1 MIKRT
6 VIGLAALLLSASAF
20 AQNGGFTI
28 PSGGGGGATLGTN
41 TFTGPQTIPAG
52 SATAPSLVIG
62 PSSGGTGFYSV
73 STTGFGIAL
82 NGVALADF
90 AITTPNT
97 WTFSNAA
104 VLSNITINNL
114 FANNAIANTVVN
126 TSGIGLYIGTGSTSG
141 SSSGISLN
149 GGGSGSFPII
159 SGSYN
164 GDTTISP
171 MRQSSGDGN
180 VNIETNSANQLIALS
195 GGGIELPTI
204 GTDSG
209 NTDATICED
218 TTSHLLYYGSG
229 TLGICL
235 GTSSSIRFKDVWR
248 PLENSGVG
256 LVQVMA
262 LMPGTYFYKPG
273 IGDGGKHEQFGFL
286 AENYADVL
294 PKLTRVDSEGKP
306 DGIDMLGLVPI
317 LTRAI
322 QEQQKE
328 IEDLRHSIAEL
339 RK

>member
-28 PSGGGGGATLGTN
+28 PSGGGATLGTN

-52 SATAPSLVIG
+52 TAAAPSLVIG

-82 NGVALADF
+82 NGAALADY
-90 AITTPNT
+90 AITTPGY
-97 WTFSNAA
+97 WTFSNIAIN
-104 VLSNITINNL
+104 NITANNL
-114 FANNAIANTVVN
+114 LANAITNS
-126 TSGIGLYIGTGSTSG
+126 SGTGLYIGTGSTSG

-149 GGGSGSFPII
+149 GGGSGSLPIL

-195 GGGIELPTI
+195 GGGVELPTI

-209 NTDATICED
+209 KTDATICED